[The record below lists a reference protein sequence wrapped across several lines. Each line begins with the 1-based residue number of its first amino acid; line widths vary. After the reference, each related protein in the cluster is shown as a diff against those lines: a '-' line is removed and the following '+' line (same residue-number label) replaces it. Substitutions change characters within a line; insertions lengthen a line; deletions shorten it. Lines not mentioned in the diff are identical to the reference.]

1 MDPTIRETVAAINKF
16 QTQPRYS
23 TIGIAKKWVCTS
35 RKRGFT
41 DNLRGVIKL
50 LLRDYR
56 RAPQKEQKLEQR
68 EINRRANTE
77 QKHLCER
84 NPEHGQEEGFR
95 RERKEE
101 T

>member
-1 MDPTIRETVAAINKF
+1 METVAAINKS

-23 TIGIAKKWVCTS
+23 TIGVAKKWVRTS
-35 RKRGFT
+35 SKGLA
-41 DNLRGVIKL
+41 DSLRGAIKL

-68 EINRRANTE
+68 EIDRGANTE
-77 QKHLCER
+77 QKHFCER
-84 NPEHGQEEGFR
+84 NPEHGQEESFGGE
-95 RERKEE
+95 REEE